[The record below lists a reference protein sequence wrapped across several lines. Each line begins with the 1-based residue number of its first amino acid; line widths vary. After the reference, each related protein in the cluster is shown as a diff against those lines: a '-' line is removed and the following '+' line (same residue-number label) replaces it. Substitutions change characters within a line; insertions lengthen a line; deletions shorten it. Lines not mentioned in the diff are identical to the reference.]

1 MNISSLP
8 EEQLRQSNLRLA
20 EERELVRRWTVYL
33 VVLSFLVGL
42 GLCLNAP
49 LNDNYLGPGSA
60 STLTHS
66 AQVCEAPAVP
76 CEDQGASKSVVA
88 TSFFGTEQNPFYEGV
103 SLPPP
108 SPPPRG

>member
-33 VVLSFLVGL
+33 VVLSFLAGL

-66 AQVCEAPAVP
+66 AQVCEVSVVS
-76 CEDQGASKSVVA
+76 CEDRTTSHRLLVASPLDA
-88 TSFFGTEQNPFYEGV
+88 EQHSFYEGV